1 MVHASCECAALRY
14 TAILAAKRGLVTTTG
29 ATCRPKGVYF
39 GWAQLQRHTG
49 KESSSDGAVAP
60 MVLNCGVRP
69 TIKDG
74 SHTTVRS
81 LRFARANCAHSQKQL
96 GMLYVLSKSLA
107 TDSMHM
113 CGS

>member
-1 MVHASCECAALRY
+1 MVHASCECAAIRC
-14 TAILAAKRGLVTTTG
+14 TAILAAKRGLVSTTA

-81 LRFARANCAHSQKQL
+81 FHFCK
-96 GMLYVLSKSLA
+96 VTLA
-107 TDSMHM
+107 K
-113 CGS
+113 